1 MLTEEQIIEG
11 NILIAKY
18 LGYVFPGDEVPV
30 KGAVLLNSNG
40 YTSGMFFRFEDM
52 QFHEKWEH
60 IIPVVQKIAKDY
72 DIRITWYNEDC
83 ICTINNRSLEG
94 TELADIGNYEP
105 HIINVWLAIVQLLKS
120 FK

>member
-60 IIPVVQKIAKDY
+60 IMPVVEKIAVDY
-72 DIRITWYNEDC
+72 DISIWWYDKEC
-83 ICTINNRSLEG
+83 VCTIKNTSIEHS
-94 TELADIGNYEP
+94 EVADCGNHEP
-105 HIINVWLAIVQLLKS
+105 AILNVWMAIVQLLKS
-120 FK
+120 LG